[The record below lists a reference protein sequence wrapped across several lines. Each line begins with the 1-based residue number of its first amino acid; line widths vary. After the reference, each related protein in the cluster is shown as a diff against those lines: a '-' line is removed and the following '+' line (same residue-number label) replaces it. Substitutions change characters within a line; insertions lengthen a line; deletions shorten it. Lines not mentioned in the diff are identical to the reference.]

1 MYLLGNSSED
11 YKEFVRSTLDYT
23 FNKHYVRS
31 EFKFWNLLYIFPCVF
46 VILKLFLHSF
56 ILTVD
61 VPNGS

>member
-31 EFKFWNLLYIFPCVF
+31 EFKF
-46 VILKLFLHSF
+46 
-56 ILTVD
+56 
-61 VPNGS
+61 